1 MIKQDIELGKIG
13 WHVRV
18 YYAVDKYYAD
28 EITDVL
34 VRIGCRGKQL
44 SDAKRNLWSGNLD
57 SGLTFANPEMR
68 EAVMVIGLT
77 SSAKQHAN
85 STLHEQMHLMAY
97 IADSLG
103 LDPYGEEIC
112 YIGGE
117 LAQKM
122 HSITRLFECDCCRK
136 KVLGK

>member
-1 MIKQDIELGKIG
+1 MIKQDIELERIG
-13 WHVRV
+13 WHVSV
-18 YYAVDKYYAD
+18 YYAVDQYYAD
-28 EITDVL
+28 EIIDVL
-34 VRIGCRGKQL
+34 IRTGCRGKQL
-44 SDAKRNLWSGNLD
+44 TAAKRNLWSGKLD
-57 SGLTFANPEMR
+57 GGLTFANADIK

-77 SSAKQHAN
+77 SSASQHAN
-85 STLHEQMHLMAY
+85 STFHEQMHLMAY

-136 KVLGK
+136 KVLGR

>member
-1 MIKQDIELGKIG
+1 MIKQDITLSNIG
-13 WHVRV
+13 WHVRIF
-18 YYAVDKYYAD
+18 YAVDKYYAD

-34 VRIGCRGKQL
+34 VRIGCRGQQL
-44 SDAKRNLWSGNLD
+44 RDAKKNLWSGDLD
-57 SGLTFANPEMR
+57 SGLTFANPDIK

-77 SSAKQHAN
+77 SNARQHAN
-85 STLHEQMHLMAY
+85 STLHEQMHLLSY
-97 IADSLG
+97 IASSLN

-122 HSITRLFECDCCRK
+122 HPVTNVFECDCCRQK
-136 KVLGK
+136 KLWI